1 MNDERCVQ
9 LLKAMRVREQR
20 WFEEDPMHEET
31 GEQVEAFDHAIL
43 ALTPP
48 KPAGDH

>member
-1 MNDERCVQ
+1 MNDERCLQ

-20 WFEEDPMHEET
+20 WFEEDPREET

-43 ALTPP
+43 ALTQA
-48 KPAGDH
+48 KPGAK